1 MNKIHLYDKILSP
14 LVTEKST
21 NLSEQNKIVFKIPK
35 KSNKIILKKNI
46 EKIFKVNVVK
56 VNIINKR
63 SRNKVTRGKKV
74 KISGYKNQDGKKKKL
89 TDKLISYEECLEKL
103 VISKLKCYYCK
114 TDCLITYE
122 NVREQSQWTLDR
134 LDNSIGH
141 EKDNVV
147 ICCLKCNLKRRT
159 TNDEKFKFT
168 KQMRIIK
175 TF

>member
-1 MNKIHLYDKILSP
+1 MKKIVIKGKRNIDGIKGEKEKTRKITSNVNKKVFNKISQVEYLNKLYLGENYDGIDF
-14 LVTEKST
+14 V
-21 NLSEQNKIVFKIPK
+21 K
-35 KSNKIILKKNI
+35 KEVERKLY
-46 EKIFKVNVVK
+46 
-56 VNIINKR
+56 
-63 SRNKVTRGKKV
+63 
-74 KISGYKNQDGKKKKL
+74 GYKNQDVKKRKL
-89 TDKLISYEECLEKL
+89 SDKLISYEECLEKL

-114 TDCLITYE
+114 TDCLLTYE

-134 LDNSIGH
+134 IDNSIGH

-159 TNDEKFKFT
+159 TDDEKFKFT

>member
-1 MNKIHLYDKILSP
+1 MKKIVIKGKRNIDGIKGEKKKTRKITSNVSKNLFNKISQVEYLNKLYLGENYDGIDF
-14 LVTEKST
+14 V
-21 NLSEQNKIVFKIPK
+21 K
-35 KSNKIILKKNI
+35 KEVERKL
-46 EKIFKVNVVK
+46 
-56 VNIINKR
+56 
-63 SRNKVTRGKKV
+63 
-74 KISGYKNQDGKKKKL
+74 SGYKNQDVKKKKL

-159 TNDEKFKFT
+159 TDDEKFKFT

>member
-1 MNKIHLYDKILSP
+1 MSQVEYLNKLYLGENYEEIDF
-14 LVTEKST
+14 V
-21 NLSEQNKIVFKIPK
+21 K
-35 KSNKIILKKNI
+35 KEVERKL
-46 EKIFKVNVVK
+46 
-56 VNIINKR
+56 
-63 SRNKVTRGKKV
+63 
-74 KISGYKNQDGKKKKL
+74 SGYKNQDIKKKKL
-89 TDKLISYEECLEKL
+89 SDKLISYEECLEKL

-114 TDCLITYE
+114 TDCLLTYE

-134 LDNSIGH
+134 IDNSIGH

>member
-1 MNKIHLYDKILSP
+1 MK
-14 LVTEKST
+14 
-21 NLSEQNKIVFKIPK
+21 KIVIKGKRNIDGITGEK
-35 KSNKIILKKNI
+35 KKTRKVTDNVNK
-46 EKIFKVNVVK
+46 KIFDKMYQVEYLNKLYLGENYEEIDFVK
-56 VNIINKR
+56 REVERKL
-63 SRNKVTRGKKV
+63 
-74 KISGYKNQDGKKKKL
+74 SGYKNQDIKKKKL
-89 TDKLISYEECLEKL
+89 SDKLISYEECLEKL

-114 TDCLITYE
+114 TDCLLTYE

>member
-1 MNKIHLYDKILSP
+1 MK
-14 LVTEKST
+14 
-21 NLSEQNKIVFKIPK
+21 KIVIKGKRNIDGVKGEKKKTRKIT
-35 KSNKIILKKNI
+35 NN
-46 EKIFKVNVVK
+46 
-56 VNIINKR
+56 INKKVF
-63 SRNKVTRGKKV
+63 NKVSQVEYLNKLYLGENYDGIDFVKKEV
-74 KISGYKNQDGKKKKL
+74 ERKLSGYKNQDIKKKKL
-89 TDKLISYEECLEKL
+89 SDKLISYEECLEKL

-134 LDNSIGH
+134 IDNSIGH
-141 EKDNVV
+141 EKENVV

-159 TNDEKFKFT
+159 TDDEKFKFT

>member
-1 MNKIHLYDKILSP
+1 MK
-14 LVTEKST
+14 
-21 NLSEQNKIVFKIPK
+21 KIVIKGKRNIDGIKGEKKTTRKITD
-35 KSNKIILKKNI
+35 N
-46 EKIFKVNVVK
+46 VN
-56 VNIINKR
+56 
-63 SRNKVTRGKKV
+63 KKV
-74 KISGYKNQDGKKKKL
+74 FDKMSQVEYLNKLYLGENYEEIDFVKKEVERKLSGYKNQDVKKKKL

-147 ICCLKCNLKRRT
+147 ICCLNCNLKRRT

>member
-1 MNKIHLYDKILSP
+1 MK
-14 LVTEKST
+14 
-21 NLSEQNKIVFKIPK
+21 KIVIKGKRNIDGIKGEKNKTRKIT
-35 KSNKIILKKNI
+35 NN
-46 EKIFKVNVVK
+46 
-56 VNIINKR
+56 INKKVF
-63 SRNKVTRGKKV
+63 NKVSQVEYLNKLYLRENYDGIDFVKKEV
-74 KISGYKNQDGKKKKL
+74 ERKLSGYKNQDVKKKKL
-89 TDKLISYEECLEKL
+89 SDKLISYEECLEKL

-134 LDNSIGH
+134 IDNSIGH

-159 TNDEKFKFT
+159 TDDEKFKFT

>member
-1 MNKIHLYDKILSP
+1 MK
-14 LVTEKST
+14 
-21 NLSEQNKIVFKIPK
+21 KIVIKGKRNIDGLKGENNKTRKITH
-35 KSNKIILKKNI
+35 N
-46 EKIFKVNVVK
+46 
-56 VNIINKR
+56 INKKVF
-63 SRNKVTRGKKV
+63 SKLYQVEYLNKLYLGEEYDEIDFVKKEV
-74 KISGYKNQDGKKKKL
+74 ERKLSGYKNQDVKKNKL
-89 TDKLISYEECLEKL
+89 SDKLISYEECLEKL

-114 TDCLITYE
+114 TDCLLTYE

-141 EKDNVV
+141 TQNNVV
-147 ICCLKCNLKRRT
+147 ICCLKCNIKRRT

>member
-1 MNKIHLYDKILSP
+1 MK
-14 LVTEKST
+14 
-21 NLSEQNKIVFKIPK
+21 KIVIKGKRNIDGLKGENNKTRKITH
-35 KSNKIILKKNI
+35 N
-46 EKIFKVNVVK
+46 
-56 VNIINKR
+56 INKNVF
-63 SRNKVTRGKKV
+63 SKLYQVEYLNKLYLGEEYDEIDFVKKEV
-74 KISGYKNQDGKKKKL
+74 ERKLSGYKNQDVKKNKL
-89 TDKLISYEECLEKL
+89 SDKLISYEECLEKL

-114 TDCLITYE
+114 TDCLLTYE

-141 EKDNVV
+141 TQNNVV
-147 ICCLKCNLKRRT
+147 ICCLKCNIKRRT